1 MTGVVNQKDFY
12 YHVLKGE
19 KRIEDIVKPISF
31 IPKSMKISELMK
43 KFQAE
48 QIHIAI
54 IIDEYGGTA
63 GLVTLEDIIEE
74 LVGKSG
80 MNTII
85 SSWIITSR
93 QMAASW

>member
-1 MTGVVNQKDFY
+1 M
-12 YHVLKGE
+12 LKGE

-43 KFQAE
+43 KFQAD

-85 SSWIITSR
+85 RSWIITSW
-93 QMAASW
+93 QMAVTW